1 MWQLK
6 QSGQF
11 KKDLRKYQNDRDAKG
26 SFRFASHYRIVSIT
40 DYLCII
46 WNLSQTE

>member
-1 MWQLK
+1 MRKLK

-26 SFRFASHYRIVSIT
+26 SFNNASFLGPDARKLKEMCPH
-40 DYLCII
+40 CH
-46 WNLSQTE
+46 QK